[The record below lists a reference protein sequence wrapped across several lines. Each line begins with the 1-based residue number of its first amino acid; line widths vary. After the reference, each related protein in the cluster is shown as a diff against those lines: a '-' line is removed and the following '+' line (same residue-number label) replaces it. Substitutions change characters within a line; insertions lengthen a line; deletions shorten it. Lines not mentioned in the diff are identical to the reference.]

1 MTMRHRIAFGLAAL
15 LAAFST
21 GTHQAHAG
29 LHFCNAS
36 NVRISVAIGF
46 TDSARGPVGQ
56 GWWVI
61 NAGECQEAITG
72 ALDSRYY
79 YFYAMTPDGPSK
91 KTYSG
96 DTPFCLQ
103 SVRFKLNEAQYGK
116 DSEADCTKAGLEFAK
131 FVKVD
136 VGNSKDHTIKFVGD
150 DPQGGNAS
158 PTPPVA
164 PPSGLSPRPP
174 IAWPPRPPAPAP
186 VAGTACQ
193 RYPNLC

>member
-1 MTMRHRIAFGLAAL
+1 MRHRIVFGLAAL

-21 GTHQAHAG
+21 GTQQAHAG

-46 TDSARGPVGQ
+46 PDGANGLVGQ

-61 NAGECQEAITG
+61 KGGECQEAITG
-72 ALDSRYY
+72 NLDGRYY
-79 YFYAMTPDGPSK
+79 YFYAQTTDGPSK

-103 SVRFKLNEAQYGK
+103 SVRFKFAEAQYGK

-131 FVKVD
+131 FVRVD
-136 VGNSKDHTIKFVGD
+136 VGNSKDHTVKFMGD
-150 DPQGGNAS
+150 DPPGGN
-158 PTPPVA
+158 VA
-164 PPSGLSPRPP
+164 PPSPPVQPPSGASPRPP
-174 IAWPPRPPAPAP
+174 IALPPRPPAPSP

>member
-1 MTMRHRIAFGLAAL
+1 MTMRHPIAFGLAAL
-15 LAAFST
+15 LAVFSA

-46 TDSARGPVGQ
+46 TDGAQGVVGQ

-61 NAGECQEAITG
+61 KGGECQEAITG
-72 ALDSRYY
+72 NLDSRYY
-79 YFYAMTPDGPSK
+79 YFYAETTDSPSK

-96 DTPFCLQ
+96 DTPFCLR
-103 SVRFKLNEAQYGK
+103 SVRFKFAEAQYGK
-116 DSEADCTKAGLEFAK
+116 DSAADCTKAGLDFAK

-136 VGNSKDHTIKFVGD
+136 VGTSKDHTVKFVGD
-150 DPQGGNAS
+150 DTQGGNAA
-158 PTPPVA
+158 PTPPVV
-164 PPSGLSPRPP
+164 PRPP
-174 IAWPPRPPAPAP
+174 LILPPRPPAGTGAS